1 MSALFLALG
10 AAAFGLMALSDALTV
25 LYKRPWG
32 GRLFAAGGALL
43 ALSTAGLLAL
53 RGLPRL
59 RALGWWALAA
69 LALALLGY
77 TLLAALHAG
86 GSGAL
91 PPRPGALRP
100 LVDTGVYALCRH
112 PGVLWLGGF
121 YLFAWCAAGGRAL
134 LAAFVLFTG
143 LDVLYVWWQDRVVF
157 PRSIR
162 GYCEY
167 RQTTPFLWPT
177 PASLRRCLHR
187 LPQEKS
193 APKGMNGHGK
203 DDL

>member
-69 LALALLGY
+69 LALVLLGY

-121 YLFAWCAAGGRAL
+121 YLFAWLAAGGGG
-134 LAAFVLFTG
+134 AAGGFCLIHGAGCAVCAVAGPCDLPGQHRG
-143 LDVLYVWWQDRVVF
+143 LCRVPPQHPV
-157 PRSIR
+157 PAAH
-162 GYCEY
+162 G
-167 RQTTPFLWPT
+167 RQ
-177 PASLRRCLHR
+177 PAP
-187 LPQEKS
+187 LP
-193 APKGMNGHGK
+193 GHAVS
-203 DDL
+203 

>member
-1 MSALFLALG
+1 MRR
-10 AAAFGLMALSDALTV
+10 AARCWRFPPRGCS
-25 LYKRPWG
+25 RCG
-32 GRLFAAGGALL
+32 
-43 ALSTAGLLAL
+43 
-53 RGLPRL
+53 GLPRL

-121 YLFAWCAAGGRAL
+121 YLFAWLAAGGAAL
-134 LAAFVLFTG
+134 LAAFALYTA
-143 LDVLYVWWQDRVVF
+143 LDALYVLWQDRVIF
-157 PRSIR
+157 PVSIEHYAAYRRS
-162 GYCEY
+162 
-167 RQTTPFLWPT
+167 TPFLLPT
-177 PASLRRCLHR
+177 AASLRRCLAT
-187 LPQEKS
+187 LSVKS
-193 APKGMNGHGK
+193 NGKRTDPKG
-203 DDL
+203 

>member
-32 GRLFAAGGALL
+32 GRLFAVGGALL

-53 RGLPRL
+53 RGAPRL

-91 PPRPGALRP
+91 RP

-121 YLFAWCAAGGRAL
+121 YLFAWLAAGGAAL
-134 LAAFVLFTG
+134 LAAFALYTA
-143 LDVLYVWWQDRVVF
+143 LDALYVLWQDRVIF
-157 PRSIR
+157 PVSIENYAAYRRS
-162 GYCEY
+162 
-167 RQTTPFLWPT
+167 TPFLLPT
-177 PASLRRCLHR
+177 AASLRRCLAT
-187 LPQEKS
+187 LSVKS
-193 APKGMNGHGK
+193 NGKRTDPKG
-203 DDL
+203 

>member
-77 TLLAALHAG
+77 TLLAALQAAAARFRRAPARCARLSIPASMRCAATRAFCGWAG
-86 GSGAL
+86 FTFL
-91 PPRPGALRP
+91 PGWPPGA
-100 LVDTGVYALCRH
+100 
-112 PGVLWLGGF
+112 
-121 YLFAWCAAGGRAL
+121 
-134 LAAFVLFTG
+134 
-143 LDVLYVWWQDRVVF
+143 
-157 PRSIR
+157 
-162 GYCEY
+162 
-167 RQTTPFLWPT
+167 
-177 PASLRRCLHR
+177 RRCWR
-187 LPQEKS
+187 LLPYTRRWMRCMCC
-193 APKGMNGHGK
+193 GRTV
-203 DDL
+203 

>member
-53 RGLPRL
+53 RGAPRL

-91 PPRPGALRP
+91 PQI
-100 LVDTGVYALCRH
+100 
-112 PGVLWLGGF
+112 
-121 YLFAWCAAGGRAL
+121 GRAH
-134 LAAFVLFTG
+134 V
-143 LDVLYVWWQDRVVF
+143 
-157 PRSIR
+157 
-162 GYCEY
+162 
-167 RQTTPFLWPT
+167 
-177 PASLRRCLHR
+177 
-187 LPQEKS
+187 
-193 APKGMNGHGK
+193 
-203 DDL
+203 